1 MALIKMS
8 EIALPE
14 HYVREKVVGKNLAD
28 LMDII
33 VKHNDGLFQE
43 QESREP
49 SKLKDKKLKWPF
61 DSSILVAKLKEP
73 EPAKPLKDGEKAE
86 TKKKGKA
93 KVWKKFEIIDGM
105 HRFTLWRRLG
115 QKEIEAN
122 VKVIDE
128 PGERYLEQ
136 YRTNSNHGLRI
147 DKDGRDNAVKVAHNV
162 YKISLGALVKETGLS
177 RASVTRICASK
188 QRKEGPR
195 KKAEKK
201 TEAAKKAGSTFA
213 SPDAPALG
221 MSVTGFIERLQLL
234 LNEFPNIADEL
245 TKHLIEIAKDNESVK
260 KLYSFEARLADLHQA
275 FTMVLGK

>member
-162 YKISLGALVKETGLS
+162 YKISLGSLVKETGLS
-177 RASVTRICASK
+177 RASVARICASK

-201 TEAAKKAGSTFA
+201 TEAAKKAGSSFA

-221 MSVTGFIERLQLL
+221 MSVTGFVERLQLL
-234 LNEFPNIADEL
+234 LNEFP
-245 TKHLIEIAKDNESVK
+245 S
-260 KLYSFEARLADLHQA
+260 LADNLSRHLSEIVEDA
-275 FTMVLGK
+275 EGLKRLRDFENRLTSVCDCFRNALKE